1 MRRRRAVAL
10 LLAGVFAGAPASAL
24 ASPYTAVLHAYQTFG
39 SVPPCRFSSPELAAA
54 LRGVDTYGQQ
64 YFADFSD
71 AVQTALAARAAGAC
85 APAGPHGAGT
95 TAGAEAPLP
104 ASATAPTAGSPPLAI
119 LLLAG
124 LTLLIAA
131 LVGASALARSRGWEP
146 AWAAG
151 CRHAWGE
158 LGYLAEGRWAELSER
173 WRGRRS

>member
-1 MRRRRAVAL
+1 MRRRRAVAV
-10 LLAGVFAGAPASAL
+10 LLAVACAGVPASAL
-24 ASPYTAVLHAYQTFG
+24 ASPYTDVLHAYQTFG

-71 AVQTALAARAAGAC
+71 AVQAALAARAAGTC
-85 APAGPHGAGT
+85 APAVVRKPGS

-124 LTLLIAA
+124 LTLLVAAIAG
-131 LVGASALARSRGWEP
+131 VSAVARGRGWEP

-151 CRHAWGE
+151 WRHAWGE
-158 LGYLAEGRWAELSER
+158 LAYRAQGSWADLSEW